1 MTKLITGMT
10 RFEDAIVEQLHFA
23 DVDKGLPADKT
34 LLMLAYKN
42 GGITSVMNMPEVK
55 ALAETHGVHAYEV
68 ERMLV
73 RAVRMVLN

>member
-10 RFEDAIVEQLHFA
+10 RFEDAVVEQLHFA

-42 GGITSVMNMPEVK
+42 GGITSVMAMPEVK

-73 RAVRMVLN
+73 HAVRMVLN